1 MMRSGPQKLSALVL
15 QLIDVIQKLHN
26 NNLSWNVKKNV
37 GYTSSPTPIGGGG
50 EVGGGGGLVGREDD
64 ERLRKS

>member
-1 MMRSGPQKLSALVL
+1 MMRSGPQILSALVL

-37 GYTSSPTPIGGGG
+37 GYTSSPTPIGGEEKWAGG
-50 EVGGGGGLVGREDD
+50 ELVGREDD